1 MLRKG
6 NDVMWSSKVAHE
18 MAEAWGPD
26 AGEFDPERFVG
37 TAGGAQ
43 ADKEA
48 EKRRRAAYMPFG
60 GGSHLCPGRNF
71 ASAEALGLVSAL
83 VVGYE
88 VEGLRAGEV
97 RMGPRELASAMPKP
111 AADGDG
117 GAVTIRRRRG
127 WDEVQWSFAC

>member
-1 MLRKG
+1 
-6 NDVMWSSKVAHE
+6 MWSSKVAHE
-18 MAEAWGPD
+18 MGEAWGPD
-26 AGEFDPERFVG
+26 ALEFDPERFVS
-37 TAGGAQ
+37 Q

-48 EKRRRAAYMPFG
+48 ERRRRAAYMPFG

-88 VEGLRAGEV
+88 VVGLRAGEV
-97 RMGPRELASAMPKP
+97 RAGGRELASAMPKP

-127 WDEVQWSFAC
+127 WGEVQWSFAC